1 MFLDPKECGFL
12 KSATKQSLSLLFCPS
27 STTFPLLIRHP
38 LIWLPCSC
46 YLVVSFLPTQPHP
59 PSEVFDAPDPQVQV
73 GRVGWCL
80 LKTSLALHVV
90 STNNNNICKPG
101 RKLSGGSQIGQHLDL
116 GFSSLQNCEKYT
128 LLFKPPSL
136 WYFAVAAQAD

>member
-46 YLVVSFLPTQPHP
+46 YLVVSFLPTRPHP

-73 GRVGWCL
+73 GRVGWWL
-80 LKTSLALHVV
+80 LKTSLALHVA
-90 STNNNNICKPG
+90 STNIILLWNPHWESKG
-101 RKLSGGSQIGQHLDL
+101 WRKRWRLEDNPPQNPYNAYSKW
-116 GFSSLQNCEKYT
+116 SLRSDRIT
-128 LLFKPPSL
+128 HP
-136 WYFAVAAQAD
+136 